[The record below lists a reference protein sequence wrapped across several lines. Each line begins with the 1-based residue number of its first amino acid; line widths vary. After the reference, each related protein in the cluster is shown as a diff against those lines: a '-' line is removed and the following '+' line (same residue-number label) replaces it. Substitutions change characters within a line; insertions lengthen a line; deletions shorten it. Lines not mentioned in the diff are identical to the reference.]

1 MKSQFLHGCCDLDPK
16 LGETMFDSPGKLLFL
31 VAVCL
36 VFVFFFGQIFNIDVF
51 GSAIKYINKWTS

>member
-1 MKSQFLHGCCDLDPK
+1 MDVATSIPK
-16 LGETMFDSPGKLLFL
+16 PGETMFDSPGKILFL

-51 GSAIKYINKWTS
+51 GSAIKYVHKWTN